1 VVVVKLLLL
10 LLLLEPCTED
20 DEVEYAQAPE
30 RSGGGRLS
38 ANQSDGSALAAA
50 PACDE

>member
-1 VVVVKLLLL
+1 VVVVVVVVVLLLQA
-10 LLLLEPCTED
+10 CTED
-20 DEVEYAQAPE
+20 DELEYAQAPE

-38 ANQSDGSALAAA
+38 ANQSDGSAFAAA